1 MGKDRPAITL
11 DYRALASGPPDPRE
25 RGELL
30 AAAGH
35 QAAASEINQNIDQI
49 SVERMPSVHA
59 MLHNAYAVI
68 DVELRRL
75 GRVAQMEGLSKTE
88 TTQFERYA
96 TAMVKLVGLEHD
108 IRDNSEVDAMSD
120 DALETAVVSQI
131 MGKLPKGGSGA
142 R

>member
-1 MGKDRPAITL
+1 VATPT
-11 DYRALASGPPDPRE
+11 
-25 RGELL
+25 
-30 AAAGH
+30 
-35 QAAASEINQNIDQI
+35 INQNIDQI

-131 MGKLPKGGSGA
+131 MGKLPTGGK
-142 R
+142 